1 MTPTPSAR
9 TPPGPRGGPFG
20 ARHAIRSQI
29 DILQFMTDL
38 GRYGDMAYFAVGPF
52 RAYLVN
58 HPDLL
63 RELLIAKSDLI
74 QKLPYQRMVMG
85 QIEGD
90 GLLASEGEHWRKQ
103 RRLLQP
109 AFHAN
114 RIAALADKAVAETM
128 QRIANWRDGE
138 SIDAIAEMTD
148 LAMVIMAKSFFG
160 LDINS
165 EAPHFRAAMR
175 HISEAFLIEMRTMV
189 RLPRWLPTPKARR
202 KWRAIDAID
211 EVIWDLVRRERG
223 STAENDNLLA
233 ILLRAVDPESGA
245 PAMTEKDARDETVT
259 MFRSHDTTAAVL
271 AWIICM
277 LAHRPDVAERIES
290 EVATVLGGRAP
301 NAGDMRA
308 LAYTEMV
315 VLETMRLYPP
325 TWSLFTREAME
336 PFELG
341 GYAIPK
347 GGWLM
352 AMPWVTHR
360 DPRFFA
366 EPLKFDPERFAPHRA
381 GEMQRF
387 AYFPFGIGGHTCTGM
402 RLVTV
407 EMVLMVAALCQQC
420 RFTLADPSHSVA
432 VEALLSIWP
441 KGKLNVTVH
450 RRPRACANS
459 VPCHA
464 HPQKTAIE

>member
-1 MTPTPSAR
+1 MTATPSAR
-9 TPPGPRGGPFG
+9 TPPGPRGGLFG
-20 ARHAIRSQI
+20 VRHAIRSQI
-29 DILQFMTDL
+29 DILRFMTDL
-38 GRYGDMAYFAVGPF
+38 GSYGDMAYFAVGPF

-58 HPDLL
+58 NPDLL
-63 RELLIAKSDLI
+63 RDLLIAKSDLI

-114 RIAALADKAVAETM
+114 RIAALADEAVQETLR
-128 QRIANWRDGE
+128 RIENWRDGE
-138 SIDAIAEMTD
+138 PIDAIGEMTD

-160 LDINS
+160 LDLNS

-175 HISEAFLIEMRTMV
+175 HISEAFLIEMRTMT

-211 EVIWDLVRRERG
+211 EVIWGLVRRERG
-223 STAENDNLLA
+223 SSAEGDNLLA
-233 ILLRAVDPESGA
+233 ILLRAIDPESGA

-277 LAHRPDVAERIES
+277 LAHRPDVAEKIQS
-290 EVATVLGGRAP
+290 EVAAVLGDRAP

-325 TWSLFTREAME
+325 TWSLFTREAMQ

-341 GYAIPK
+341 GYTIPK
-347 GGWLM
+347 GSWLM

-360 DPRFFA
+360 DPRYFVD
-366 EPLKFDPERFAPHRA
+366 PLKFDPERFAPHRA
-381 GEMQRF
+381 AELQRF

-420 RFTLADPSHSVA
+420 RFTLADPSHSIEVD
-432 VEALLSIWP
+432 ALLSIWP
-441 KGKLNVTVH
+441 KGKLNVTV
-450 RRPRACANS
+450 RRRGQADVSSAASNAS
-459 VPCHA
+459 
-464 HPQKTAIE
+464 PQTIIFE

>member
-1 MTPTPSAR
+1 
-9 TPPGPRGGPFG
+9 
-20 ARHAIRSQI
+20 
-29 DILQFMTDL
+29 MTDL

-58 HPDLL
+58 NPDLL
-63 RELLIAKSDLI
+63 RDLVIAKSDLI

-90 GLLASEGEHWRKQ
+90 GLLASEGEHWRRQ

-114 RIAALADKAVAETM
+114 RIAALADKAVRETM
-128 QRIANWRDGE
+128 LRIESWRDGE
-138 SIDAIAEMTD
+138 PIDAIGEMTD

-175 HISEAFLIEMRTMV
+175 HISDAFLIEMRTMV

-202 KWRAIDAID
+202 KWRAFDAID
-211 EVIWDLVRRERG
+211 EVIWGVVRRERG
-223 STAENDNLLA
+223 SSTEGDNLLA
-233 ILLRAVDPESGA
+233 ILLRAVDPENGT

-277 LAHRPDVAERIES
+277 LAHRPDVAEKIES
-290 EVATVLGGRAP
+290 EVATVIGERAP
-301 NAGDMRA
+301 NAGDKRA

-315 VLETMRLYPP
+315 VLETMRLSPP
-325 TWSLFTREAME
+325 TWSLFTREAMQ

-341 GYAIPK
+341 GYTIPR
-347 GGWLM
+347 GSWLM
-352 AMPWVTHR
+352 AMPLVTHR
-360 DPRFFA
+360 DPRFFT
-366 EPLKFDPERFAPHRA
+366 DPPEVRSRTLRAAP
-381 GEMQRF
+381 
-387 AYFPFGIGGHTCTGM
+387 GG
-402 RLVTV
+402 R
-407 EMVLMVAALCQQC
+407 VAAFRLFSL
-420 RFTLADPSHSVA
+420 R
-432 VEALLSIWP
+432 
-441 KGKLNVTVH
+441 H
-450 RRPRACANS
+450 RRPYLHRHAPGDGGDGADGGGALPAMPLHSRRSLALDRSGRPAQYLAKGEIERNGLPPRSSRRESRRFRRKSLDNRARVSVCGNS
-459 VPCHA
+459 
-464 HPQKTAIE
+464 KTSLPILGLPTRTHRRSLK